1 LRRLLCLRGS
11 GEWWGGETGDTLVSG
26 RVLIVDGHAAF
37 RQHLSLYLTLLD
49 GGYTV
54 VGECGTGRE
63 ALERLGTLAPDI
75 ALIEV
80 GLPDGNGLFIARY
93 IRRASPATA
102 VIVLG
107 DNVAAD
113 YRPAALDAGAVEC
126 VDKLQ
131 VIERLPPAL
140 AAIGGPARVGAG
152 HAQWRGAGAAAGAKQ
167 GDDLPSARGGEERRE
182 AYRCPICQR
191 PLAGVPYPLA
201 DR

>member
-1 LRRLLCLRGS
+1 M
-11 GEWWGGETGDTLVSG
+11 SG

-80 GLPDGNGLFIARY
+80 SLPDGNGLFIARSV
-93 IRRASPATA
+93 RRASPATA

-131 VIERLPPAL
+131 VIERLPSAL
-140 AAIGGPARVGAG
+140 AAIGGPARVGEG
-152 HAQWRGAGAAAGAKQ
+152 HSLRRGAGAAAGANQ
-167 GDDLPSARGGEERRE
+167 GDDLPPGRGGEEGRE
-182 AYRCPICQR
+182 PYCCPTCHR
-191 PLAGVPYPLA
+191 SLAGVPYTLA
-201 DR
+201 YRQSPPE